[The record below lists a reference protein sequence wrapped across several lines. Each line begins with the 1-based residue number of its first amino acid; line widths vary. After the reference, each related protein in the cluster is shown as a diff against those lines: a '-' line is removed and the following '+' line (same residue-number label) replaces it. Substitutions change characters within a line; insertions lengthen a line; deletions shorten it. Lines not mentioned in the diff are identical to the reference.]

1 MKGKL
6 FLNSQKYGFTNWF
19 QRLHKKRSLE
29 HWCKENLWVFQD
41 AFEYIKR
48 KNIYSSAQNPAVF
61 WKFESSFAWDLAP
74 RRTQCV
80 NNTRFL
86 LFVHFTLSVFR
97 DWLAEP
103 LWVLT
108 FGIFMGNSFVL
119 SWVIH
124 GNSSS
129 QFRLTLRKSVT
140 HRKLLSRG
148 QQPFQW
154 PRVKRLV

>member
-86 LFVHFTLSVFR
+86 LFGTFHFLSFS
-97 DWLAEP
+97 WLVEL

-108 FGIFMGNSFVL
+108 SGIVMGNSFVL
-119 SWVIH
+119 SWLIH
-124 GNSSS
+124 GNSPR
-129 QFRLTLRKSVT
+129 QFHLTLRKSVT

-148 QQPFQW
+148 
-154 PRVKRLV
+154 